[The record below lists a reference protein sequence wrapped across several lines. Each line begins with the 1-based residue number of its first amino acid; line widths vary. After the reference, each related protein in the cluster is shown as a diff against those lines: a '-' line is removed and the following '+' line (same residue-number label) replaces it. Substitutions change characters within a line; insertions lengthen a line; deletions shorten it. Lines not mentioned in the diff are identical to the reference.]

1 MRKNEPRR
9 GGLMQGAPDAVTGII
24 PDPVHDDGV
33 EIRRPFFQPGHET
46 RRVTVAPAARP
57 ERVHRAGKFPRA
69 GSVGRVEREHF
80 DGVTALPENER
91 GLTGVFERP
100 ANRGIKTGGPYRF
113 IRHPLYTFVIV
124 SQAGLWQEY
133 PSVFNAVVLFT
144 AIVFKSVM
152 IINEERVLREDPAYV
167 EYSRRVRHRA
177 IPGVL

>member
-1 MRKNEPRR
+1 MNQTVTAAAANHIALIGNFLPFAFVFR
-9 GGLMQGAPDAVTGII
+9 GENDW
-24 PDPVHDDGV
+24 
-33 EIRRPFFQPGHET
+33 
-46 RRVTVAPAARP
+46 
-57 ERVHRAGKFPRA
+57 A
-69 GSVGRVEREHF
+69 GSVPAAIQVATISAGIWTLLSLRRSM
-80 DGVTALPENER
+80 GIT
-91 GLTGVFERP
+91 P

-124 SQAGLWQEY
+124 SQAGLWLEY